1 MLARRSSTLTRAAR
15 PRPTYLAGLNAVLG
29 RRTLIP
35 QPPTALVTPR
45 PLPSLHRASSEDAQ
59 ANKQYMDGLIRNLGD
74 LRATARAGG
83 GKEVLERWKARGQGK
98 LGVRERVAA
107 LLDPASPFI
116 ELSPLAA
123 HEVYPDPL
131 PGAGLVT
138 GIGMV
143 AGKKVMVVANDPTV
157 KGGSYHPLTVKK
169 HLRAQQI
176 ALENRLPCIY
186 LVESGGAALPYQAE
200 VFPDHDHFGRIFYNM
215 ARMSGLGIPQ
225 ISVVHGISVAGG
237 AYMPAM
243 SDVVIIVKNQG
254 RIFLAGPPLV
264 KAATGEVVD
273 DEALGGG
280 DMHTSVS
287 GVADYLATSDSHA
300 IQLAREAVRDLSPIS
315 ASTTA
320 TGITKKEVRPPL
332 HSTKE
337 LDEIVPSDPR
347 KTYDPREIIAR
358 LVDGSEFREF
368 KKEYGKTLITGF
380 AEVHGHTVGIIA
392 NAGVLLSPSAL
403 KATHFIELC
412 SQRGI
417 PLLFLVNVSGYMVGE
432 KAERGGIA
440 KDGAKMVRAVA
451 RAKVEK
457 YTVVVGGSYGA
468 GNYGMCGRAYSPRFL
483 WMWPN
488 AKICVMGPDQLSTV
502 MHTVQGKRSSANA
515 DAAGATSVAEE
526 AERKRQVL
534 KERIEA
540 ESSALYSTARIWD
553 DGIIAPS
560 DTRDLLGLGLELA
573 HEERASRSGNGSNT
587 RGSRGEVGADGDSG
601 DWGVFRM

>member
-1 MLARRSSTLTRAAR
+1 MLSRSLKRASSSFILCTRTA
-15 PRPTYLAGLNAVLG
+15 

-35 QPPTALVTPR
+35 QPPLPLVTPR
-45 PLPSLHRASSEDAQ
+45 PLPTFHKFTSEDAK
-59 ANKQYMDGLIRNLGD
+59 ANRSYMTRLLEGLD
-74 LRATARAGG
+74 ELRSRAREGG
-83 GKEVLERWKARGQGK
+83 GKETLEKWKARGEGK
-98 LGVRERVAA
+98 LSARERVAA

-131 PGAGLVT
+131 PGAGIIT

-143 AGKKVMVVANDPTV
+143 AGRKCMIVANDPTV
-157 KGGSYHPLTVKK
+157 KGGAYYPLTVKK

-264 KAATGEVVD
+264 KAATGEIVD
-273 DEALGGG
+273 DETLGGG
-280 DMHTSVS
+280 EMHTSIS

-300 IQLAREAVRDLSPIS
+300 LGLAREAMKDLGPVTVSS
-315 ASTTA
+315 STSSRTV
-320 TGITKKEVRPPL
+320 KEPL
-332 HSTKE
+332 YSTKE
-337 LDEIVPSDPR
+337 LDEIVPSDP
-347 KTYDPREIIAR
+347 KQAYNPREIIAR

-368 KKEYGKTLITGF
+368 KKEYGKTIITGF
-380 AEVHGHTVGIIA
+380 AEIHGHTVGIIA

-403 KATHFIELC
+403 KSTHFINLC

-417 PLLFLVNVSGYMVGE
+417 PLIFLVNVSGYMVGE
-432 KAERGGIA
+432 KAEKGGIA

-488 AKICVMGPDQLSTV
+488 SKICVMGPDQLSTV
-502 MHTVQGKRSSANA
+502 MHTVQGKRSSSTGS
-515 DAAGATSVAEE
+515 DE
-526 AERKRQVL
+526 AERKKQEL
-534 KERIEA
+534 KEKIEKQ
-540 ESSALYSTARIWD
+540 SDVLFSTARIWD
-553 DGIIAPS
+553 DGIIKPS

-573 HEERASRSGNGSNT
+573 HEERSTRKSVGMGRGN
-587 RGSRGEVGADGDSG
+587 RGEIGADGDSG

>member
-1 MLARRSSTLTRAAR
+1 MLTR
-15 PRPTYLAGLNAVLG
+15 LAHLRSPQRTAIPNL

-35 QPPTALVTPR
+35 QPPPSVVAPR
-45 PLPSLHRASSEDAQ
+45 PLPTHHRPTSEDAES
-59 ANKQYMDGLIRNLGD
+59 NRSSMRKRLDELGGLRSK
-74 LRATARAGG
+74 AREGG
-83 GKEVLERWKARGQGK
+83 GAETLKRWKARGEGK
-98 LGVRERVAA
+98 LGARERINA
-107 LLDPASPFI
+107 LLDPSSPFV

-143 AGKKVMVVANDPTV
+143 AGRKCMIIANDPTV
-157 KGGSYHPLTVKK
+157 KGGAYYPLTVKK

-186 LVESGGAALPYQAE
+186 LVESGGAALPFQAE

-273 DEALGGG
+273 EEALGGG

-287 GVADYLATSDSHA
+287 GVADYLATSDAHA
-300 IQLAREAVRDLSPIS
+300 LALAREAVRDLGPIPILPS
-315 ASTTA
+315 AASSSSVRE
-320 TGITKKEVRPPL
+320 TKYIKEPL
-332 HSTKE
+332 YPTKE
-337 LDEIVPSDPR
+337 LDEIVPSDP
-347 KTYDPREIIAR
+347 KQAYDPREIIAR

-368 KKEYGKTLITGF
+368 KKEYGKTIITGF
-380 AEVHGHTVGIIA
+380 AEIHGHTVGIIA

-403 KATHFIELC
+403 KSTHFINLC

-417 PLLFLVNVSGYMVGE
+417 PLVFLVNINGYMVGE
-432 KAERGGIA
+432 KAEQGGIA

-488 AKICVMGPDQLSTV
+488 SKICVMGPDQLSTV
-502 MHTVQGKRSSANA
+502 MHTVQGKRKTEDGNSQ
-515 DAAGATSVAEE
+515 AGADIAEK
-526 AERKRQVL
+526 KRQEL
-534 KERIEA
+534 KEKIERQ
-540 ESSALYSTARIWD
+540 SDVLYSTARIWD
-553 DGIIAPS
+553 DGIIRPS

-573 HEERASRSGNGSNT
+573 HEERASRGVGAGSRNGGGT
-587 RGSRGEVGADGDSG
+587 RGEVGADGDAG

>member
-1 MLARRSSTLTRAAR
+1 MLRRIAIRSVATPLVRKTPSTITPAAR
-15 PRPTYLAGLNAVLG
+15 
-29 RRTLIP
+29 TLVT
-35 QPPTALVTPR
+35 QPPLPLVTPR
-45 PLPSLHRASSEDAQ
+45 PLPSHHKSSSQDAK
-59 ANKQYMDGLIRNLGD
+59 ANKSYMQGLVDDLDGLLE
-74 LRATARAGG
+74 RAREGG
-83 GKEVLERWKARGQGK
+83 GKETLERWRARGEGK
-98 LGVRERVAA
+98 LGARERIDG
-107 LLDPASPFI
+107 LLDPASPFV
-116 ELSPLAA
+116 ELSQLAA

-131 PGAGLVT
+131 PGAGVIT

-143 AGKKVMVVANDPTV
+143 AGRKVMIVANDPTV

-186 LVESGGAALPYQAE
+186 LVESGGAALPYQSE

-243 SDVVIIVKNQG
+243 SDMVIIVKNQG

-264 KAATGEVVD
+264 KAATGEIVD
-273 DEALGGG
+273 DETLGGG

-287 GVADYLATSDSHA
+287 GVADYLAISDSHA
-300 IQLAREAVRDLSPIS
+300 LQLAREAVRDLSPMAASSSS
-315 ASTTA
+315 AEKGLAKT
-320 TGITKKEVRPPL
+320 EVKPPL
-332 HSTKE
+332 YPTKE
-337 LDEIVPSDPR
+337 LDEIVPADPR
-347 KTYDPREIIAR
+347 RTYDPREIISR

-368 KKEYGKTLITGF
+368 KKEYGKTIITGF
-380 AEVHGHTVGIIA
+380 AEIHGHTVGIIA

-417 PLLFLVNVSGYMVGE
+417 PLLFLVNVNGYMVGE

-457 YTVVVGGSYGA
+457 FTVVVGGSYGA

-488 AKICVMGPDQLSTV
+488 AKICVMGPDQLSSV
-502 MHTVQGKRSSANA
+502 MHTVQGKRASA
-515 DAAGATSVAEE
+515 DAAAAEK
-526 AERKRQVL
+526 AEKKRQQL

-553 DGIIAPS
+553 DGIIKPS

-573 HEERASRSGNGSNT
+573 QEERASRQSLGGGK
-587 RGSRGEVGADGDSG
+587 GSRGEIGADGDAG

>member
-1 MLARRSSTLTRAAR
+1 MLTRALTPATR
-15 PRPTYLAGLNAVLG
+15 VSRLSTTTTVT

-35 QPPTALVTPR
+35 QPPPSIVAPR
-45 PLPSLHRASSEDAQ
+45 PLPTLHRPNSEDAQ
-59 ANKQYMDGLIRNLGD
+59 SNRSYMTKLLDELGS
-74 LRATARAGG
+74 LRGKAKEGG
-83 GKEVLERWKARGQGK
+83 GEATLKKWKDRGQGK
-98 LGVRERVAA
+98 LGVRERITA
-107 LLDPASPFI
+107 LLDPSSPCV

-143 AGKKVMVVANDPTV
+143 AGRKCMIIANDPTV
-157 KGGSYHPLTVKK
+157 KGGAYYPLTVKK

-176 ALENRLPCIY
+176 ALENRLPCVY
-186 LVESGGAALPYQAE
+186 LVESGGAALPYQSE

-273 DEALGGG
+273 EETLGGG

-300 IQLAREAVRDLSPIS
+300 LSLAREAVQDLGPATTSYLRNLKNKPIKDP
-315 ASTTA
+315 
-320 TGITKKEVRPPL
+320 IYP
-332 HSTKE
+332 TKE

-347 KTYDPREIIAR
+347 QAYDPREIIAR

-368 KKEYGKTLITGF
+368 KREYGKTIITGF
-380 AEVHGHTVGIIA
+380 AGIHGHTVGIIA

-417 PLLFLVNVSGYMVGE
+417 PLVFLVNVSGYMVGE

-488 AKICVMGPDQLSTV
+488 SKICVMGPDQLSTV
-502 MHTVQGKRSSANA
+502 MHTVQGKRQDQGT
-515 DAAGATSVAEE
+515 DAAEK
-526 AERKRQVL
+526 KRQEL
-534 KERIEA
+534 KEKIEKQ
-540 ESSALYSTARIWD
+540 SDVLFSTARIWD
-553 DGIIAPS
+553 DGIIRPS

-573 HEERASRSGNGSNT
+573 HEERASRTGN
-587 RGSRGEVGADGDSG
+587 RGNAHENRGEIGADGDSG